1 MENLNKI
8 IENETEVQQL
18 IENESMAEELTFKT
32 VKANIDN
39 EVKDIILGYSEFNME
54 RPKGWT

>member
-18 IENESMAEELTFKT
+18 IENESMAEELTKQ
-32 VKANIDN
+32 
-39 EVKDIILGYSEFNME
+39 
-54 RPKGWT
+54 